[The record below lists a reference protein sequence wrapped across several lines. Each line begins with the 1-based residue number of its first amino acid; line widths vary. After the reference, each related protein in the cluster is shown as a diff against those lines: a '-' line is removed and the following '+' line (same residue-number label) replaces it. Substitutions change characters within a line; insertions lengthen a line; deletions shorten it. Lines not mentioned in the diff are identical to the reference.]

1 MRYKSCHFQQNVNNL
16 TNEVAKFCMFLSSAD
31 TSSSFPTGEASGLG
45 VIEYDCLKET
55 LGKKSRRVNREVYRK
70 RTFP

>member
-1 MRYKSCHFQQNVNNL
+1 MLYKSYHFQQNVNNL

-31 TSSSFPTGEASGLG
+31 TSSSLPTGEASGLG

-55 LGKKSRRVNREVYRK
+55 LEKKSKRVNREV
-70 RTFP
+70 